1 MSFEIELKPCPFCGG
16 KASFLTV
23 EQTDG
28 TRGYEVSCE
37 NAACEVCSCTM
48 LHPTKAEAAAAW
60 NRRSQQMTV
69 KLENARRISLRGQ
82 ITPDADA
89 HEQVKGPAYEEEEA

>member
-60 NRRSQQMTV
+60 NRRPQQMTV
-69 KLENARRISLRGQ
+69 KLENARRIRLRGQ
-82 ITPDADA
+82 IASARDVRDQVKNPA
-89 HEQVKGPAYEEEEA
+89 HEEGEV